1 MNERLWLSLMRC
13 IPKRTIS
20 RIFGRMARQ
29 RWTRHFIPLYVK
41 MYDIDTQEL
50 AKDLSYYAHL
60 TDFFARKLKPA
71 SRQVDKAPNSVVSP
85 VDGTVLQLGKIE
97 GNRLIQAKGH
107 DFTVEELLQGDRV
120 KASIFQGGY
129 FLTLYLSPK
138 DYHRVHAPISGLI
151 TQMIHQPGTL
161 FPVNERGVRLVKQL
175 YVNNERV
182 ATFMQTLFGTMAL
195 VKVGAT
201 NVGSV
206 KVSYDER
213 VQTNV
218 ARGKAMTQL
227 YEPPIPVQKGEE
239 IGWFEFGSTVILL
252 FPPDAITFLPNLRP
266 GSTVRMGEAVG
277 RTLHDK
283 GGL

>member
-1 MNERLWLSLMRC
+1 
-13 IPKRTIS
+13 
-20 RIFGRMARQ
+20 MARQ

-60 TDFFARKLKPA
+60 TDFFVRKLKPA